1 LGPLTLKHGVNALS
15 TMEPNLSML
24 YFFAYGSFSSLMVL
38 CDSYKQE
45 KATEIALSVWK
56 ESSMKMF

>member
-1 LGPLTLKHGVNALS
+1 
-15 TMEPNLSML
+15 MEPNLSML